1 MLNIFLDQLILVS
14 SEPEEYF
21 SKLMDI
27 FRSRGL
33 SSVAEGHFSKQRA
46 TYLPSPT
53 LRDIFQIREICIIQS
68 RRVSDKTKV
77 FKQSYFLAEAFLPKH
92 DRGIFYLPDG

>member
-33 SSVAEGHFSKQRA
+33 SSVAEGYISSKSNA
-46 TYLPSPT
+46 EGYLPNQ
-53 LRDIFQIREICIIQS
+53 RDIIHS
-68 RRVSDKTKV
+68 RVSDKTKV
-77 FKQSYFLAEAFLPKH
+77 FKQSYFLTEAFLPKH

>member
-53 LRDIFQIREICIIQS
+53 LRDIFQIREILSKAEGFQKKQRFLS
-68 RRVSDKTKV
+68 KV
-77 FKQSYFLAEAFLPKH
+77 
-92 DRGIFYLPDG
+92 IF